1 MPPIEADAVPYV
13 IDRDIPIVVVVQSDL
28 HYLLIEFAK
37 P

>member
-1 MPPIEADAVPYV
+1 MPPIEAGAVPHV
-13 IDRDIPIVVVVQSDL
+13 IDRDIPIVIIVQSDL